1 MELTGK
7 KLEEVLNAELVGK
20 DVGYS
25 HWKFTNALLSVI
37 RVFAKRAGLDENLF
51 SYKDQGQS
59 SAYLTYRGVGQSL
72 AYLTYRGVVF
82 GDASFQKQRGERRYG
97 SYDWTFKK
105 VFVNLANED
114 GYSSYNGLTFQEM
127 LNKIDEELSAKK
139 SREEAKLEQAKQ
151 IFQKIKAELGNV
163 SDYEV
168 VNYIKYMND
177 NRYSLYK

>member
-1 MELTGK
+1 MELTSK
-7 KLEEVLNAELVGK
+7 KLEEILNTELVGR

-25 HWKFTNALLSVI
+25 YWNFTNALFKII
-37 RVFAKRAGLDENLF
+37 RILAKEAGLDENLF
-51 SYKDQGQS
+51 SSTVHGTQS
-59 SAYLTYRGVGQSL
+59 AHLTYRGVI
-72 AYLTYRGVVF
+72 F
-82 GDASFQKQRGERRYG
+82 GDASFQKQKGKYCRGGYE
-97 SYDWTFKK
+97 WTFKK
-105 VFVNLANED
+105 IFINFLNED

-127 LNKIDEELSAKK
+127 LDRIDEELSAKK
-139 SREEAKLEQAKQ
+139 SREEMKLEQAKQ

>member
-7 KLEEVLNAELVGK
+7 KLEEVLNTELVGK

-37 RVFAKRAGLDENLF
+37 RIFAKRAGLGENAF
-51 SYKDQGQS
+51 SYKDQGPS
-59 SAYLTYRGVGQSL
+59 ST
-72 AYLTYRGVVF
+72 YLTYRGVVF
-82 GDASFQKQRGERRYG
+82 GDASFQKQRGKCHYG

-105 VFVNLANED
+105 IFVNLVNED
-114 GYSSYNGLTFQEM
+114 GCSSYNGLTFQEM
-127 LNKIDEELSAKK
+127 LDRIDEELSTKK

-163 SDYEV
+163 SDYDV

>member
-7 KLEEVLNAELVGK
+7 KLEETLNAELVGK

-37 RVFAKRAGLDENLF
+37 RIFAKKAGLDENAF
-51 SYKDQGQS
+51 SYKDSGPS
-59 SAYLTYRGVGQSL
+59 SAYLTYRGVS
-72 AYLTYRGVVF
+72 F
-82 GDASFQKQRGERRYG
+82 GDASFQKQRGERRFG
-97 SYDWTFKK
+97 GYDWNFKK
-105 VFVNLANED
+105 IFVNLVNED
-114 GYSSYNGLTFQEM
+114 GYSRYNGLTFEEM
-127 LNKIDEELSAKK
+127 LDRIDEELSEKK

-177 NRYSLYK
+177 NRYYLYK

>member
-7 KLEEVLNAELVGK
+7 KLEEILNTELVGR

-25 HWKFTNALLSVI
+25 HWKFTSALLKVI
-37 RVFAKRAGLDENLF
+37 RIFAKNAGLDENAF
-51 SYKDQGQS
+51 SYKEQGPS
-59 SAYLTYRGVGQSL
+59 S

-82 GDASFQKQRGERRYG
+82 GDASFQKQKGKYCYG
-97 SYDWTFKK
+97 GYEWTFKK
-105 VFVNLANED
+105 IFINLVNED

-127 LNKIDEELSAKK
+127 LTRIDEELSAKK

-151 IFQKIKAELGNV
+151 IFQKIKTELGNV

-177 NRYSLYK
+177 HRYSLYE

>member
-7 KLEEVLNAELVGK
+7 KLEETLNAELVGK

-37 RVFAKRAGLDENLF
+37 RIFAKKAGLDENAF
-51 SYKDQGQS
+51 SYKDSGPS
-59 SAYLTYRGVGQSL
+59 SAYLTYRGVS
-72 AYLTYRGVVF
+72 F
-82 GDASFQKQRGERRYG
+82 GDASFQKQRGERRFG
-97 SYDWTFKK
+97 SYDWNFKK
-105 VFVNLANED
+105 IFVNLANED
-114 GYSSYNGLTFQEM
+114 GYSGYNGLTFQEM
-127 LNKIDEELSAKK
+127 LDKIDEELSTKK

-151 IFQKIKAELGNV
+151 IFQKIKSELGNV

>member
-7 KLEEVLNAELVGK
+7 KLEEILNTELVGK

-25 HWKFTNALLSVI
+25 YCNFTNTLLKII
-37 RVFAKRAGLDENLF
+37 RILVKEAGLDENAF
-51 SYKDQGQS
+51 SYKEQGPS
-59 SAYLTYRGVGQSL
+59 S

-82 GDASFQKQRGERRYG
+82 GDASFKKQKGKYCHGGYE
-97 SYDWTFKK
+97 WTFKK
-105 VFVNLANED
+105 IFVNLANED

-127 LNKIDEELSAKK
+127 LDRIDEELSAKK

-163 SDYEV
+163 SDYDV

>member
-7 KLEEVLNAELVGK
+7 KLEEILNTELVGK
-20 DVGYS
+20 DVGYQ
-25 HWKFTNALLSVI
+25 HWKFTDALLSVI
-37 RVFAKRAGLDENLF
+37 RIFAKKAGLDESAF

-59 SAYLTYRGVGQSL
+59 S

-97 SYDWTFKK
+97 GYYWNFKK

-127 LNKIDEELSAKK
+127 LDKIDEELSAKK

-151 IFQKIKAELGNV
+151 IFQKIKSELGTT
-163 SDYEV
+163 SDYETV
-168 VNYIKYMND
+168 EFIKYMND
-177 NRYSLYK
+177 HRYSLYK